1 MFICA
6 FANAKKQNMQLAVVG
21 LLMNLNDKYLS
32 LRSSVLVNVLVMYTC
47 ITPKDTIRRLKFE
60 VKRRTER
67 YTEIISSL

>member
-1 MFICA
+1 
-6 FANAKKQNMQLAVVG
+6 
-21 LLMNLNDKYLS
+21 MNLNDKYLS

-47 ITPKDTIRRLKFE
+47 ITPKDAIRRLKFE